1 MAIFKSAF
9 EFFIDKVVTMEITKV
24 SETAS
29 LKNPHGV
36 DARLIYSHENAQVI
50 ILTLKPGESLRRHIT
65 PVDVFFYVLE
75 GKGIVEIENE
85 KKEAAKD
92 SIVHSPAKILHCW
105 YNESDKPLRI
115 MVAKTPKPEESTI
128 LL

>member
-1 MAIFKSAF
+1 
-9 EFFIDKVVTMEITKV
+9 MEITKV

-29 LKNPHGV
+29 SKNPHGV
-36 DARLIYSHENAQVI
+36 DAKPIYNHENAQVI

-75 GKGIVEIENE
+75 GKGIVEIGNE
-85 KKEAAKD
+85 KKEAKKD

-105 YNESDKPLRI
+105 YNKSDKPLRI
-115 MVAKTPKPEESTI
+115 MVAKTPKPKESTI

>member
-1 MAIFKSAF
+1 L
-9 EFFIDKVVTMEITKV
+9 EITKV

-29 LKNPHGV
+29 AKNPHGV
-36 DARLIYSHENAQVI
+36 DARPIYTHENAQVV

-75 GKGIVEIENE
+75 GKGKVEIG
-85 KKEAAKD
+85 KEIEEVEKD
-92 SIVHSPAKILHCW
+92 SIVHSPAKTMHCW
-105 YNESDKPLRI
+105 YNKSDRPLRI
-115 MVAKTPKPEESTI
+115 MVAKTPKPMESTI

>member
-1 MAIFKSAF
+1 LVIK
-9 EFFIDKVVTMEITKV
+9 EVVIKETTKV
-24 SETAS
+24 GETAS
-29 LKNPHGV
+29 AKNPHGV
-36 DARLIYSHENAQVI
+36 DARPIYSHENAQVM
-50 ILTLKPGESLRRHIT
+50 ILTLKAGESLRRHIT

-75 GKGIVEIENE
+75 GKGVVEIGDE
-85 KKEAAKD
+85 KKEVEKD

-115 MVAKTPKPEESTI
+115 MVAKTPKPTESTI